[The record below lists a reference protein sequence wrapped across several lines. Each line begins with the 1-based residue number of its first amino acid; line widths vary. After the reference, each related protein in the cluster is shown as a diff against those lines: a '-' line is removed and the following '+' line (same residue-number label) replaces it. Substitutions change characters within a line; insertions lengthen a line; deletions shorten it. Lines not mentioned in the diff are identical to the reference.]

1 MNIQQ
6 GISLVVSNR
15 NLEKEEMAE
24 VMLQILKGEA
34 TDAQI
39 GAFLIGLSM
48 KGETVEEVLGA
59 VDVMRQLSAKVETN
73 IPNLVDTCG
82 TGGSGIGIF
91 NVSTT
96 SAFIAS
102 SCGAKIA
109 KHGNRSATRKSG
121 SADMLEEA
129 GVSLNLTPS
138 QVSDCI
144 EEVGLGFMFAPAH
157 HSAMKYVVGPRK
169 EIAQKS
175 IFNVLGPLTNPASA
189 KRQVMGVYDKQW
201 MVPIAN
207 VLKELGS
214 EHVMIVHSEDGLD
227 EISIAAPTYV
237 AELKDGKITEYKIS
251 PEELGFETSSLE
263 ELIVN
268 SPKQSL
274 DLARLALSGGH
285 REASAMVSMT
295 AGAAL
300 YVAGISSS
308 LESGV
313 DIAKTCIE
321 EGNGL
326 NKLNQLIEFTSQ
338 L

>member
-1 MNIQQ
+1 
-6 GISLVVSNR
+6 
-15 NLEKEEMAE
+15 
-24 VMLQILKGEA
+24 
-34 TDAQI
+34 
-39 GAFLIGLSM
+39 
-48 KGETVEEVLGA
+48 
-59 VDVMRQLSAKVETN
+59 
-73 IPNLVDTCG
+73 
-82 TGGSGIGIF
+82 
-91 NVSTT
+91 
-96 SAFIAS
+96 
-102 SCGAKIA
+102 
-109 KHGNRSATRKSG
+109 
-121 SADMLEEA
+121 
-129 GVSLNLTPS
+129 
-138 QVSDCI
+138 
-144 EEVGLGFMFAPAH
+144 
-157 HSAMKYVVGPRK
+157 
-169 EIAQKS
+169 
-175 IFNVLGPLTNPASA
+175 
-189 KRQVMGVYDKQW
+189 MGVYDKQW

-237 AELKDGKITEYKIS
+237 AELKDGKIAEYKIC

-268 SPKQSL
+268 SPKESL

-300 YVAGISSS
+300 YVAGISGS
-308 LESGV
+308 LVSGV
-313 DIAKTCIE
+313 NIAKTCIG